1 MSFIKSLLQKK
12 GVVSIICAVI
22 CIIVVAIAYN
32 WRVNEKLKAVSVPYA
47 TKELQARSEIKAGD
61 VGSIKV
67 ASAMLTENVIRN
79 QKDVI
84 GKYVNYNTIIPK
96 GSLFY
101 NSSVV
106 EWKDMP
112 DSAWKDI
119 SDGNT
124 VVSLT
129 VSGLA
134 MFSNAIYPG
143 AAIDLYYKT
152 MDNRKLVYG
161 KLIENIRVIAVK
173 DENGKHMYD
182 RSASQ
187 VGASAII
194 FSVNEELNLLLRKA
208 MYLPAGSIVP
218 VLRNSEY
225 SNNEDSKTNVS
236 SQYIRTLIEDETIM
250 LEDDVIENEEIKIE
264 GEDSTN
270 NTNNVTDN
278 NTQNKTE

>member
-194 FSVNEELNLLLRKA
+194 FSVNEELNILLRKA
-208 MYLPAGSIVP
+208 MYLTGTIVP

>member
-124 VVSLT
+124 VVSLS

-143 AAIDLYYKT
+143 AVIDLYYKT
-152 MDNRKLVYG
+152 IDDQKLVYG

-182 RSASQ
+182 RTASQ

-194 FSVNEELNLLLRKA
+194 FSVNEELNILLRKA
-208 MYLPAGSIVP
+208 MYLTGSIVP

-250 LEDDVIENEEIKIE
+250 LEDDVIENEEIKTE
-264 GEDSTN
+264 GEDSAN

>member
-22 CIIVVAIAYN
+22 CIIVVTIAYN

-101 NSSVV
+101 SSSVV

-124 VVSLT
+124 VVSLS

-143 AAIDLYYKT
+143 AVIDLYYKT
-152 MDNRKLVYG
+152 IDDQKLVYG

-182 RSASQ
+182 RTASQ

-194 FSVNEELNLLLRKA
+194 FSVNEELNILLRKA
-208 MYLPAGSIVP
+208 MYLTGTIVP

-236 SQYIRTLIEDETIM
+236 SQYIRSLIEDETIM

>member
-124 VVSLT
+124 VVSLS

-143 AAIDLYYKT
+143 AVIDLYYKT
-152 MDNRKLVYG
+152 IDDQKLVYG

-182 RSASQ
+182 RTASQ

-194 FSVNEELNLLLRKA
+194 FSVNEELNILLRKA
-208 MYLPAGSIVP
+208 MYLTGSIVP

-250 LEDDVIENEEIKIE
+250 LEDDVIENEEIKTE